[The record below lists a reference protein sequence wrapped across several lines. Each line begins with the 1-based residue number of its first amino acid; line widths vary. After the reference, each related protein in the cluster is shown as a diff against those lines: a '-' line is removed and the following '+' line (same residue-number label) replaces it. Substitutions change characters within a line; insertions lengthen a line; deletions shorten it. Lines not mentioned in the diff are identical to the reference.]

1 MGQVWY
7 TPASP
12 VLRRQK
18 QVELLDY
25 SVLQSE
31 TPENKKRADCYDLK
45 SGRCSP
51 SVLAKTQLGICASL
65 LPI

>member
-31 TPENKKRADCYDLK
+31 TLQKIKKERIAM
-45 SGRCSP
+45 
-51 SVLAKTQLGICASL
+51 T
-65 LPI
+65 